1 MADETQNVRNL
12 VLSVCDLRQHGDIP
26 TARVASQIVTVG
38 TRLYLHG
45 GADEK
50 AAYGDLH
57 VMEIEKASWKELNV
71 GGFSKPTPRYGHS
84 LQAHPD
90 TQSLVL
96 FGGLAEEDSEI
107 MLDEQL
113 QKSFPPPPFMAPTAG
128 SASTRLRPWAH
139 QGSPSSDLFLL
150 QTSTLVWTQPEITGP
165 MPPARAFHSASV
177 FKNQLVVF
185 GGATDANLTQ
195 ASNELWI
202 LDLGKSAWQ
211 QPSQT
216 GEVPSARYGHK
227 TVCFQD
233 KLLLFG
239 GAEDDGALF
248 SLDLATQGEY
258 VWSRVEVAN
267 TAPLSRSFHSMDL
280 IGDRVFIFAGQTI
293 AEVSDLYIYDSA
305 KSKWSRPLYE
315 GQINVKSH
323 CSTVLHDKLIVFG
336 DDGGGPGQR
345 ISRKLFFLN
354 VLQIRDG
361 AGDGDFKFKL
371 VTVGDSGVGKSCLL
385 TRFVQDVY
393 SDFHVSTIGVDFKTV
408 VTMIKGKLVKL
419 QLWDTAG
426 QERFSVVTGNYYRNA
441 DGFVLVYDA
450 TSRES
455 FDHVDQ
461 WLNQIQEHHDCGPST
476 VKLLVGNKYDLKDQ
490 IQVSEEEAK
499 ACADRIGAI
508 FVNTSAKTASNVDN
522 AFLSAAAK
530 LVDLRR
536 KNAVQTKS
544 LQLSGG
550 GAGASE
556 SDSTG
561 RGRVNLSDA
570 ARGPRKTGCCAQGG
584 GSSAASSSGEREGL
598 TQS

>member
-1 MADETQNVRNL
+1 
-12 VLSVCDLRQHGDIP
+12 LS
-26 TARVASQIVTVG
+26 SQ
-38 TRLYLHG
+38 
-45 GADEK
+45 
-50 AAYGDLH
+50 
-57 VMEIEKASWKELNV
+57 
-71 GGFSKPTPRYGHS
+71 
-84 LQAHPD
+84 
-90 TQSLVL
+90 
-96 FGGLAEEDSEI
+96 
-107 MLDEQL
+107 
-113 QKSFPPPPFMAPTAG
+113 
-128 SASTRLRPWAH
+128 
-139 QGSPSSDLFLL
+139 
-150 QTSTLVWTQPEITGP
+150 
-165 MPPARAFHSASV
+165 
-177 FKNQLVVF
+177 
-185 GGATDANLTQ
+185 
-195 ASNELWI
+195 
-202 LDLGKSAWQ
+202 
-211 QPSQT
+211 
-216 GEVPSARYGHK
+216 
-227 TVCFQD
+227 
-233 KLLLFG
+233 
-239 GAEDDGALF
+239 
-248 SLDLATQGEY
+248 
-258 VWSRVEVAN
+258 
-267 TAPLSRSFHSMDL
+267 
-280 IGDRVFIFAGQTI
+280 
-293 AEVSDLYIYDSA
+293 
-305 KSKWSRPLYE
+305 
-315 GQINVKSH
+315 
-323 CSTVLHDKLIVFG
+323 
-336 DDGGGPGQR
+336 
-345 ISRKLFFLN
+345 
-354 VLQIRDG
+354 
-361 AGDGDFKFKL
+361 
-371 VTVGDSGVGKSCLL
+371 
-385 TRFVQDVY
+385 
-393 SDFHVSTIGVDFKTV
+393 
-408 VTMIKGKLVKL
+408 
-419 QLWDTAG
+419 WDTAG